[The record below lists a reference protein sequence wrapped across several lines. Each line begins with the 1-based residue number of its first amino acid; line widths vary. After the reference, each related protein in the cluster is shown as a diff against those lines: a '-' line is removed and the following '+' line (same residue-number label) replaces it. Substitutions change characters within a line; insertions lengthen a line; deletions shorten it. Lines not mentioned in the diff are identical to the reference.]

1 MFFNKQSNWSVNL
14 HTLFVF
20 FTLLLRVTAQAPVLG
35 VTLDTSARD
44 DAERIIYST
53 KLTFTEDTGTLFSD
67 GQIYGLARLGFE
79 EMRTKYAADGVEPEV
94 QPVMMAAMAVGNS
107 VYISSNIK
115 GGPFFYAYTDTHLKP
130 EVTLALE
137 RCTTSLE
144 QNRGVPVSGQH
155 RTKASC
161 AEIAALHEVCLD
173 LLATNSPYYQ
183 CRDYSDGFLFSTT
196 WTLMSQTQI
205 VRHALLPVWQLLD
218 SRVELARCNVSS
230 KTDTTQLVPSY
241 GTPSYG
247 IPSYGIPSY
256 RTPSSGIPSCG
267 IPSCGMPSYASGV
280 PSYRQPTPQVT
291 RSEQLH
297 RHQHYQG
304 THPASNLHIWLYLP
318 RRPFC

>member
-1 MFFNKQSNWSVNL
+1 MFFNKQSNWSVNF

-20 FTLLLRVTAQAPVLG
+20 FTLLLRVAAQAPVLG

-44 DAERIIYST
+44 DADRIIYST

-79 EMRTKYAADGVEPEV
+79 EMRTKYATDGVEPEV

-107 VYISSNIK
+107 IYISSNIK

-161 AEIAALHEVCLD
+161 AEIAALHEYYLD
-173 LLATNSPYYQ
+173 PDVSDADRQTRPATRMAAFGQPGGVGKMQPQAACGGPENVV
-183 CRDYSDGFLFSTT
+183 DGFMTWGCKQFMSEEQINVPRKPSRTSADMNLPNPFPQFTASQVSFVCPGRAGRRLGEDPPTSAPPTSSTAAV
-196 WTLMSQTQI
+196 TLTS
-205 VRHALLPVWQLLD
+205 
-218 SRVELARCNVSS
+218 E
-230 KTDTTQLVPSY
+230 
-241 GTPSYG
+241 
-247 IPSYGIPSY
+247 
-256 RTPSSGIPSCG
+256 
-267 IPSCGMPSYASGV
+267 
-280 PSYRQPTPQVT
+280 PTSTSTVVLN
-291 RSEQLH
+291 R
-297 RHQHYQG
+297 Y
-304 THPASNLHIWLYLP
+304 
-318 RRPFC
+318 